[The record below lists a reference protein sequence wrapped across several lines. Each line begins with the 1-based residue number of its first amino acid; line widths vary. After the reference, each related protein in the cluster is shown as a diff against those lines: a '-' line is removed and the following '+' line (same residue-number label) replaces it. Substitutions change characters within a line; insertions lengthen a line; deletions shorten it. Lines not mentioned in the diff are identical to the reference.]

1 MRTFLAVE
9 LGDELRNQI
18 SLAQQDLRQRLDRE
32 ASKDIRITWV
42 QPSTYSEEYNGSSIA
57 THSPQPVTG
66 PAAVSASTSTISAS
80 RVCSVPKEVV
90 KGLINGIDSR
100 CSRRPVM
107 IMVVS

>member
-1 MRTFLAVE
+1 M
-9 LGDELRNQI
+9 
-18 SLAQQDLRQRLDRE
+18 SQRL
-32 ASKDIRITWV
+32 ITWV